1 MQYCKAI
8 ILQLRILKIKRTIFS
23 ILFASQTK
31 TCLTLPFSAGYCK
44 VLFFSGANSPALY
57 YLFSI
62 ATCSSSQMNQT
73 SLCRKCHMVL
83 HLSPRETSENPV
95 KARDYLREP
104 GNILLQFS
112 HLISSGLLLHFL
124 VDQSHI
130 ATVAGGHDSEM
141 NISLMVND
149 WSEVQGLFNL

>member
-1 MQYCKAI
+1 MKQCTHTLGQLIGMVLGWRWEGCSGWGTHVHPWLIHVIVWQKSPQYCKAI

-44 VLFFSGANSPALY
+44 VLFFNGANSPALY

-62 ATCSSSQMNQT
+62 ATCSNSQMNQT

-104 GNILLQFS
+104 GNILL
-112 HLISSGLLLHFL
+112 
-124 VDQSHI
+124 
-130 ATVAGGHDSEM
+130 
-141 NISLMVND
+141 
-149 WSEVQGLFNL
+149 